1 MCIMNYDQFHYNL
14 KSTGKKSLTLPLT
27 CESKARSCG
36 ASRQWDSSAG
46 KRAHHQVY
54 QPEFNSQNPHDR
66 REPTLAAALWL
77 WHVYHLEWC
86 RLLCSD
92 LQNILPMQEWT
103 AGPAPEQLPLPCS
116 QPLQQLSV
124 LSCTA
129 CFSEVNVIAH
139 NLFSTA
145 TQWIS
150 LCLKSILHTHTHPT
164 FPLIKNSLTKSWQF
178 KQWNQLGWSI

>member
-36 ASRQWDSSAG
+36 ASRQRDIAQQVRELTTKSTNLSSIPRTHTTG
-46 KRAHHQVY
+46 ENQLL
-54 QPEFNSQNPHDR
+54 QPLSGSNTFIILNGADCCAQISRPFS
-66 REPTLAAALWL
+66 P
-77 WHVYHLEWC
+77 C
-86 RLLCSD
+86 RS
-92 LQNILPMQEWT
+92 
-103 AGPAPEQLPLPCS
+103 EQLAPPPSSSPLPCS

-164 FPLIKNSLTKSWQF
+164 FPLIKNSLTKS
-178 KQWNQLGWSI
+178 